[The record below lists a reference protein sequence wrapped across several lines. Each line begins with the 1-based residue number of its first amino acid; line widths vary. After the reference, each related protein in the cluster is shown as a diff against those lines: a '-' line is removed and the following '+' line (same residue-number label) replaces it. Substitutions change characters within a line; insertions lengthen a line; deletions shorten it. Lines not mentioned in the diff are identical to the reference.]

1 MQDSKQ
7 EIIAILKK
15 ANNVLVT
22 VKKDPS
28 VDELSAALGLTLA
41 LNKLGKHAAA
51 VYSGQTPSTIEFL
64 QPEDT
69 FEKTT
74 DSLRDFIISLD
85 KAKADKLKYKVEDDV
100 VKIFITPYRASISE
114 NDLEFS
120 QGDFNVEAV
129 VALGVKE
136 QLDLD
141 EAIRAHGRIFHDA
154 KVITINNSE
163 GADLGGISWVDVNA
177 SGMSELTADVAR
189 ELGDSVLDEQV
200 ATAFLTGIVA
210 STDRFS
216 NERTSANTMK
226 TSAVLMAAG
235 ANQQLVATKLT
246 VAPAA
251 VELSGETTEEAS
263 SSETEADA
271 VPDVDIAADG
281 SLKITHQSAPETDTA
296 DHEDVAPKEEEPI
309 PEPIEHPAEPAAEPG
324 AKNTDETDELRLPPA
339 TETEEPGASPI
350 ERSFV
355 GTPGGED
362 AHLRQGAGESA
373 TSTLD
378 YEAAPSEP
386 APAEPISAP
395 ASTAASA
402 RKVIQPLAQEDN
414 KENSDKQSNVTLP
427 AVPSTLEDIER
438 AVHSNHLTAQNTD
451 TRPGQNS
458 EEHSELDL
466 SMLQTPMG
474 LPADQGTPLPAPN
487 PNPNAAPPVP
497 PPIIP
502 PTP

>member
-15 ANNVLVT
+15 SNNVLVT
-22 VKKDPS
+22 VKKDPN

-85 KAKADKLKYKVEDDV
+85 KAKADKLKYKVEDDI

-189 ELGDSVLDEQV
+189 ELGENVLDEQV

-246 VAPAA
+246 VAPTAA
-251 VELSGETTEEAS
+251 DLPDDTSEQAS
-263 SSETEADA
+263 SPDAEVDA

-281 SLKITHQSAPETDTA
+281 SLKITHQGSSEPTRAAEVDASEEQSPAPETSAQATD
-296 DHEDVAPKEEEPI
+296 EPERSEPT
-309 PEPIEHPAEPAAEPG
+309 PEPT
-324 AKNTDETDELRLPPA
+324 TDESDELHLPPA
-339 TETEEPGASPI
+339 IETASSDADPSPI

-386 APAEPISAP
+386 APAETISAP
-395 ASTAASA
+395 ASTSASGK
-402 RKVIQPLAQEDN
+402 KVIQPLGKDT
-414 KENSDKQSNVTLP
+414 DKQSNETLP

-438 AVHSNHLTAQNTD
+438 AVHSNHITAQNTD

-466 SMLQTPMG
+466 SMLQTPTG
-474 LPADQGTPLPAPN
+474 LPSDQGTPLPAPN

>member
-41 LNKLGKHAAA
+41 LNKIGKHAAA

-163 GADLGGISWVDVNA
+163 GADIGGISLVDVAA

-189 ELGDSVLDEQV
+189 ELGENVLDEQV

-246 VAPAA
+246 VAPA
-251 VELSGETTEEAS
+251 VVDLPDEITDQS
-263 SSETEADA
+263 SSSDDGDG
-271 VPDVDIAADG
+271 VPDVDIADDG
-281 SLKITHQSAPETDTA
+281 SLKITHQGGSDDHKDETKGEEHSAPETPDQ
-296 DHEDVAPKEEEPI
+296 
-309 PEPIEHPAEPAAEPG
+309 PAEESTNPALAPVSESINDMAE
-324 AKNTDETDELRLPPA
+324 LQLPPA
-339 TETEEPGASPI
+339 LDSNDTPDESEPSPI

-386 APAEPISAP
+386 APADALPPSLP
-395 ASTAASA
+395 ASTPASA
-402 RKVIQPLAQEDN
+402 KKVIQPLGNEN
-414 KENSDKQSNVTLP
+414 KPKEPLP

-438 AVHSNHLTAQNTD
+438 AVHSNHVTAQKSD
-451 TRPGQNS
+451 LRPGENT

-474 LPADQGTPLPAPN
+474 LTPDQGTPLPPPAN
-487 PNPNAAPPVP
+487 PGAAPPVP

>member
-100 VKIFITPYRASISE
+100 VKIFITPYRSSISE
-114 NDLEFS
+114 ADLEFS

-163 GADLGGISWVDVNA
+163 GADLGGISWVDVAA

-189 ELGDSVLDEQV
+189 ELGDNVLDEQV

-246 VAPAA
+246 VAPVAVDLPDETSEQAA
-251 VELSGETTEEAS
+251 SPDTDV
-263 SSETEADA
+263 DA

-281 SLKITHQSAPETDTA
+281 SLKITHQGASEP
-296 DHEDVAPKEEEPI
+296 DHEDGAHKEPQPEPPTQPAEEPAH
-309 PEPIEHPAEPAAEPG
+309 PEQTPAEA
-324 AKNTDETDELRLPPA
+324 TSDEAELRLPPA
-339 TETEEPGASPI
+339 MDSNEPDSSPI

-373 TSTLD
+373 TSSLD

-386 APAEPISAP
+386 VPADTPMSSLP
-395 ASTAASA
+395 PSTPESS
-402 RKVIQPLAQEDN
+402 RKVIQPL
-414 KENSDKQSNVTLP
+414 DKDTGSKQPNEALP

-438 AVHSNHLTAQNTD
+438 AVHSNHLTAQNAD
-451 TRPGQNS
+451 LRPGENT

-474 LPADQGTPLPAPN
+474 LASEQGTPLPPPTN
-487 PNPNAAPPVP
+487 PGAAPPVP

-502 PTP
+502 PTL

>member
-1 MQDSKQ
+1 MQDQKQ

-28 VDELSAALGLTLA
+28 VDQLSAALGLTLA

-64 QPEDT
+64 EPDST

-100 VKIFITPYRASISE
+100 VKIFITPYRASISQE
-114 NDLEFS
+114 DLEFS

-136 QLDLD
+136 QTDLD

-154 KVITINNSE
+154 KVITINDTE
-163 GADLGGISWVDVNA
+163 GADLGGISWVETGA
-177 SGMSELTADVAR
+177 SGVAELTADVAR
-189 ELGDSVLDEQV
+189 ELGDDVLDEQV

-246 VAPAA
+246 VAMPEPEVAPTVNDDTPDDDA
-251 VELSGETTEEAS
+251 TP
-263 SSETEADA
+263 DA
-271 VPDVDIAADG
+271 VTTDDG
-281 SLKITHQSAPETDTA
+281 SLKITHDGLEHSEPTPQPEVKPEVVPEISELPKDDAPADLPLPEAPAPE
-296 DHEDVAPKEEEPI
+296 EPV
-309 PEPIEHPAEPAAEPG
+309 
-324 AKNTDETDELRLPPA
+324 LPPSP
-339 TETEEPGASPI
+339 TPGPAPES
-350 ERSFV
+350 RTFV

-362 AHLRQGAGESA
+362 AHLRQEDSEPA
-373 TSTLD
+373 STLE
-378 YEAAPSEP
+378 YEAVPSEP
-386 APAEPISAP
+386 TSMG
-395 ASTAASA
+395 ASTAASSK
-402 RKVIQPLAQEDN
+402 KVIQPLSQSAAPAANPADQ
-414 KENSDKQSNVTLP
+414 KQY
-427 AVPSTLEDIER
+427 VPQSLEDIER
-438 AVHSNHLTAQNTD
+438 AVHSRHLDQAPPAPAASQPAN
-451 TRPGQNS
+451 
-458 EEHSELDL
+458 HSELDL
-466 SMLQTPMG
+466 SMLQTPSG
-474 LPADQGTPLPAPN
+474 LPADTGAPLPMPQQ

-502 PTP
+502 PAP

>member
-163 GADLGGISWVDVNA
+163 GADLGGISWVDASA

-189 ELGDSVLDEQV
+189 ELGDNVLDEQV

-210 STDRFS
+210 STERFS

-246 VAPAA
+246 VASTV
-251 VELSGETTEEAS
+251 VELPSEAS
-263 SSETEADA
+263 DPDVSPDADVDT
-271 VPDVDIAADG
+271 VPDVDIADDG
-281 SLKITHQSAPETDTA
+281 SLKITHQSAPES
-296 DHEDVAPKEEEPI
+296 DHEDQPSESPMQTPEEPAQSEPAPKPD
-309 PEPIEHPAEPAAEPG
+309 AT
-324 AKNTDETDELRLPPA
+324 NDESEMSLPPA
-339 TETEEPGASPI
+339 MNTEPDANPI

-378 YEAAPSEP
+378 YEATPSEP
-386 APAEPISAP
+386 NPAEALQSLPPSTP
-395 ASTAASA
+395 ASAK
-402 RKVIQPLAQEDN
+402 KVIQPLA
-414 KENSDKQSNVTLP
+414 KQPSEALP
-427 AVPSTLEDIER
+427 AVPNTLEDIER
-438 AVHSNHLTAQNTD
+438 AVHSSHLTARNAD
-451 TRPGQNS
+451 LRPGQNS

-466 SMLQTPMG
+466 SMLQTPTG
-474 LPADQGTPLPAPN
+474 LTPEQGTPLPAPTN
-487 PNPNAAPPVP
+487 PGAAPPVP

>member
-64 QPEDT
+64 QPEET

-114 NDLEFS
+114 ADLEFS

-163 GADLGGISWVDVNA
+163 GADLGGISWVDVSA

-189 ELGDSVLDEQV
+189 ELGENVLDEQV
-200 ATAFLTGIVA
+200 STAFLTGIVA

-235 ANQQLVATKLT
+235 ANQQLVATKLS

-251 VELSGETTEEAS
+251 TDVSLE
-263 SSETEADA
+263 SSEQSPI
-271 VPDVDIAADG
+271 PDVDDDAMPNVDITDDG
-281 SLKITHQSAPETDTA
+281 SLKIAHQGQDAPESDHEAEARLEQPSEPIMEPAAPETEA
-296 DHEDVAPKEEEPI
+296 
-309 PEPIEHPAEPAAEPG
+309 
-324 AKNTDETDELRLPPA
+324 TDDATELRLPP
-339 TETEEPGASPI
+339 TSDTNEPSANPV

-362 AHLRQGAGESA
+362 AHMRQGAGEPTS
-373 TSTLD
+373 STLD

-386 APAEPISAP
+386 APASTLPSLP
-395 ASTAASA
+395 ASTPASA
-402 RKVIQPLAQEDN
+402 KKVIQPLG
-414 KENSDKQSNVTLP
+414 NVKTSEPLP
-427 AVPSTLEDIER
+427 AMPNTLEDIER
-438 AVHSNHLTAQNTD
+438 AVHSNHLTMPSPGSQPYQNTD
-451 TRPGQNS
+451 V
-458 EEHSELDL
+458 HSELDL
-466 SMLQTPMG
+466 SMLQTPTG
-474 LPADQGTPLPAPN
+474 LPPEQGTPLPPPTN
-487 PNPNAAPPVP
+487 QSPNAAPPVP

-502 PTP
+502 PAP

>member
-51 VYSGQTPSTIEFL
+51 VYSGRTPSTIEFL
-64 QPEDT
+64 QPENT

-100 VKIFITPYRASISE
+100 VKIFITPYRSSISE
-114 NDLEFS
+114 ADLEFS

-163 GADLGGISWVDVNA
+163 GADLGGISWVDASA

-189 ELGDSVLDEQV
+189 ELGDNVFDEQV

-216 NERTSANTMK
+216 NEHTSANTMK

-235 ANQQLVATKLT
+235 ADQQLVATKLT
-246 VAPAA
+246 VAPVA
-251 VELSGETTEEAS
+251 VDLPDEAS
-263 SSETEADA
+263 DQTSSSDEDTNA
-271 VPDVDIAADG
+271 VPDVDIADDG
-281 SLKITHQSAPETDTA
+281 SLKITHQGTPEPDHAAVSHEEQPPTPEPEPSAQPVEEPAKPETT
-296 DHEDVAPKEEEPI
+296 
-309 PEPIEHPAEPAAEPG
+309 PEPEA
-324 AKNTDETDELRLPPA
+324 TDDSELRLPPA
-339 TETEEPGASPI
+339 VDAAPEEADVSPI

-386 APAEPISAP
+386 VDALPPLPASAP
-395 ASTAASA
+395 ASAK
-402 RKVIQPLAQEDN
+402 KVIQPLG
-414 KENSDKQSNVTLP
+414 KESNKQSSETLP

-438 AVHSNHLTAQNTD
+438 AVHSNHLTAQNAD
-451 TRPGQNS
+451 LRPGQNT

-474 LPADQGTPLPAPN
+474 LTQEQGTPLPAPN

>member
-189 ELGDSVLDEQV
+189 ELGENVLDEQV

-246 VAPAA
+246 VAPTTVDVPDESSGQAA
-251 VELSGETTEEAS
+251 VLDTEP
-263 SSETEADA
+263 DA

-281 SLKITHQSAPETDTA
+281 SLKITHQNTPEADEVDVQGGQLPNLELSAQ
-296 DHEDVAPKEEEPI
+296 
-309 PEPIEHPAEPAAEPG
+309 PAAEP
-324 AKNTDETDELRLPPA
+324 ARPEPMPKPETTNDEPELHLPPAFDAAPKNTDP
-339 TETEEPGASPI
+339 SPI

-386 APAEPISAP
+386 SPTEPISAS
-395 ASTAASA
+395 ASTAASGK
-402 RKVIQPLAQEDN
+402 KVIQPLS
-414 KENSDKQSNVTLP
+414 KGTDKQSGEVLP

-438 AVHSNHLTAQNTD
+438 AVHSSHLTAQNMD
-451 TRPGQNS
+451 MRPGQNS

-466 SMLQTPMG
+466 SMLQTPTG

-502 PTP
+502 PAP

>member
-64 QPEDT
+64 QPEET

-85 KAKADKLKYKVEDDV
+85 KSKADKLKYKVEDDV

-163 GADLGGISWVDVNA
+163 GADLGGISWVDASA

-189 ELGDSVLDEQV
+189 ELGDNVLDEQV

-246 VAPAA
+246 VAP
-251 VELSGETTEEAS
+251 VVDDSP
-263 SSETEADA
+263 SETSDQDAPSVADTDA
-271 VPDVDIAADG
+271 VPDVDIAEDG
-281 SLKITHQSAPETDTA
+281 SLKITHQAAPEQDRESKEDESTDGAQLPEPVTQ
-296 DHEDVAPKEEEPI
+296 PKEEQ
-309 PEPIEHPAEPAAEPG
+309 PAQPDTPDNA
-324 AKNTDETDELRLPPA
+324 DELHLPPA
-339 TETEEPGASPI
+339 TEVTPADPETNAIE

-362 AHLRQGAGESA
+362 AHLRQGAGEST

-386 APAEPISAP
+386 TPADTPPSLP
-395 ASTAASA
+395 ASMPASA
-402 RKVIQPLAQEDN
+402 KKIIQPLGKDDSA
-414 KENSDKQSNVTLP
+414 KQPEETLP
-427 AVPSTLEDIER
+427 AVPNTLEDIER
-438 AVHSNHLTAQNTD
+438 AVHSSHLTMPSPNSQPHQSTD
-451 TRPGQNS
+451 
-458 EEHSELDL
+458 EHSELDL
-466 SMLQTPMG
+466 SMLQTPTG
-474 LPADQGTPLPAPN
+474 LTPEQGTPLPQPT
-487 PNPNAAPPVP
+487 NPNAAPPVP